1 MPSSSLVSGRDSGL
15 HSDHI
20 ITPTSV
26 TASTSHAYQRDD
38 GLWVFPREEFA
49 QERWTYK
56 PGQHVVFAGPTQRAG
71 KTTLAFKLLE
81 YTATPDL
88 PVYVSVSKPTDK
100 VTTEEGARL
109 DYRRVADY
117 PFTPKFKELLREG
130 KPSGYLVWPDM
141 TDPATAM
148 SNASGVTSRLID
160 GVYSD
165 GAKKKK
171 CILFLQDTVTKS
183 KVLGLDTKMVMIL
196 TMSGAM
202 GVGGWFEVQKP
213 SDAGKAAIWSYPNC
227 EHMLI
232 SKDPVKRNR
241 EYYNDVGGFY
251 GKIVGDASMSH
262 KPYQFLYLERS
273 HGYMCIVDS
282 K

>member
-1 MPSSSLVSGRDSGL
+1 MT
-15 HSDHI
+15 

-26 TASTSHAYQRDD
+26 TSSSTSLAYQRDD
-38 GLWVFPREEFA
+38 GIWVFPRREYA
-49 QERWTYK
+49 HERWQYK
-56 PGQHVVFAGPTQRAG
+56 AGQHVVFAGPTQRAG
-71 KTTLAFKLLE
+71 KTTLAFLLLE

-100 VTTEEGARL
+100 VTTQEGTRL
-109 DYRRVADY
+109 GYRRTSDY
-117 PFTPKFKELLREG
+117 PIPMKIKEILPDR

-141 TDPATAM
+141 TDPQTAM
-148 SNASGVTSRLID
+148 QNASDVTGRLID
-160 GVYSD
+160 GVYAD
-165 GAKKKK
+165 GAKNKK

-183 KVLGLDTKMVMIL
+183 KVLMLDRQMVMIL

-227 EHMLI
+227 EHMFI

-241 EYYNDVGGFY
+241 DYYNDVGGFD
-251 GKIVGDASMSH
+251 GRVVGDASMSL